1 MKQKKIRLKEGEVR
15 YGYSYPRLELK
26 EVFPIAKKEAPTLR
40 KAAEFIEY
48 VFAQGHTREPY
59 VQLVEIKKVEGSKIR
74 YTVVA
79 EWEPSRSRWLT
90 PLQAAG
96 LEPLRVG
103 QGYVRPDVYEQ
114 IMRASQQHGQ
124 LP

>member
-26 EVFPIAKKEAPTLR
+26 EVFPIDKKEAKTLNE
-40 KAAEFIEY
+40 AAEFIES
-48 VFAQGHTREPY
+48 VFAPGKRSEPY
-59 VQLVEIKKVEGSKIR
+59 VQLVEIKKVEGKIR
-74 YTVVA
+74 YTVVT
-79 EWEPSRSRWLT
+79 EWVPHEKRWLS

-96 LEPLRVG
+96 FEPLG
-103 QGYVRPDVYEQ
+103 AGEGYVRRDAYER
-114 IMRASQQHGQ
+114 IKRDSQQHGQ